1 MERYYSL
8 SAVLLTEN
16 PRGLLS
22 VEWDLFEL
30 STEEET
36 FKWSWYTMK
45 TAYIKEVGWK
55 MERMSLSELHGLLIA
70 YKTFMHVGV
79 FFI

>member
-1 MERYYSL
+1 
-8 SAVLLTEN
+8 
-16 PRGLLS
+16 
-22 VEWDLFEL
+22 
-30 STEEET
+30 
-36 FKWSWYTMK
+36 MK

-55 MERMSLSELHGLLIA
+55 MERISLSELHGLLIA

>member
-22 VEWDLFEL
+22 AEWDLFEL

-55 MERMSLSELHGLLIA
+55 MERMSLSQLHGLLMA
-70 YKTFMHVGV
+70 D
-79 FFI
+79 